1 MPETASIEATVM
13 ADHPIW
19 GACVFLQGSGE
30 AEAIRGEYAARAD
43 EWPSL
48 HFAIVEPP
56 TDEALDPWYR
66 LGFAQ
71 MHAYGMRESGGERVS
86 APKVEIRLGGPDDL
100 ETALAIDRLI
110 YEAQAAS
117 PSFSSEPLDEER
129 RRRDWIETLAGDDVR
144 YFVAQ
149 RDHEPVG
156 HLTLYDDPHDD
167 EALHIA
173 STAVVPASRGRGVG
187 LALTSNALAL
197 AAEEGRPRVWT
208 NWRVTNLAAS
218 RFWPA
223 RGFRLARLRLAR
235 RLPEL

>member
-1 MPETASIEATVM
+1 MPETASIEAIVM

-19 GACVFLQGSGE
+19 GACVFLRGSGD

-43 EWPSL
+43 EWPGL

-56 TDEALDPWYR
+56 TDGALDPWYR
-66 LGFAQ
+66 LGFSQ
-71 MHAYGMRESGGERVS
+71 MHAYGRRESGGKRV
-86 APKVEIRLGGPDDL
+86 AVAGIEIRLGGPDDL
-100 ETALAIDRLI
+100 DTALSIDRLI
-110 YEAQAAS
+110 HEAQAAS

-129 RRRDWIETLAGDDVR
+129 RRRDWVETLAGTDVR
-144 YFVAQ
+144 YLVAE
-149 RDHEPVG
+149 RDGVVVG

-173 STAVVPASRGRGVG
+173 STAVVPPSRGRGVG
-187 LALTSNALAL
+187 LALTSHALAL
-197 AAEEGRPRVWT
+197 AAEDGRPRVWT

-223 RGFRLARLRLAR
+223 RGFRLARLRLVR

>member
-1 MPETASIEATVM
+1 VPETASIEATVM
-13 ADHPIW
+13 DDHPTW

-30 AEAIRGEYAARAD
+30 AEAIRDEYAARAE

-56 TDEALDPWYR
+56 TNQALDPWYR

-71 MHAYGMRESGGERVS
+71 MHAYGMRKSGGERADV
-86 APKVEIRLGGPDDL
+86 PGIEIRRGGLDSL
-100 ETALAIDRLI
+100 ETALAVDRLI
-110 YEAQAAS
+110 HESQAAS
-117 PSFSSEPLDEER
+117 PSFSTERLDEEQ
-129 RRRDWIETLAGDDVR
+129 RRRDWIKTLAGRDVR
-144 YFVAQ
+144 YFVAE
-149 RDHEPVG
+149 RDGETVG

-173 STAVVPASRGRGVG
+173 STAVLPESRGRGVG
-187 LALTSNALAL
+187 IALTSHALAL

-208 NWRVTNLAAS
+208 NWRVTNLVAS

-223 RGFRLARLRLAR
+223 RGFRLARLRLVR